1 MVRSAVFIKYVAQYV
16 LKDFHNN
23 TFFVNMTDKEVESV
37 HCIAL
42 VIIRLI
48 YIDLKCVIVIGKYKE
63 IYCLYWGQWH
73 LRKFIPSHT
82 KLHFLSVYAD
92 LLYLHVHTFRM
103 KICTVQL
110 YISYKVTLYI
120 FRLNAFQCI
129 HGIKDQL
136 ERKVMNMEKK
146 LGHQISSLNMA

>member
-1 MVRSAVFIKYVAQYV
+1 MRSAVFIKYVAQYV

-63 IYCLYWGQWH
+63 IYCLY
-73 LRKFIPSHT
+73 
-82 KLHFLSVYAD
+82 
-92 LLYLHVHTFRM
+92 
-103 KICTVQL
+103 
-110 YISYKVTLYI
+110 
-120 FRLNAFQCI
+120 
-129 HGIKDQL
+129 
-136 ERKVMNMEKK
+136 
-146 LGHQISSLNMA
+146 